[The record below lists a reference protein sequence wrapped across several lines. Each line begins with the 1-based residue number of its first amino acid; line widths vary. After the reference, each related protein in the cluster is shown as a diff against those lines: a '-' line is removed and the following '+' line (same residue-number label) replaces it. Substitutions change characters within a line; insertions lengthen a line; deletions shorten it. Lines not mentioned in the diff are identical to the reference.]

1 MASSQL
7 QQEAKEAAFQGDVA
21 TLQRCFE
28 NGLSAMDKKV
38 YLNALQNGDVKTFQV
53 ILDAG
58 GDINFTM
65 GYSGSP
71 LISALRHKHQNLL
84 EFLFSRGVDPNMGT
98 YGQRLPPLS
107 VAVRY
112 TDIKW
117 VKVML
122 EKGARIEGTGALH
135 IAAIL
140 GNINLMRLLI
150 KYGADV
156 NEIPFLH
163 VVAFVDYHREGT
175 PLHWAIAGGHAEAVE
190 LLLEHHTDLNM
201 VDVEGVSA
209 SDRLS
214 EFRNSLGL

>member
-98 YGQRLPPLS
+98 Y
-107 VAVRY
+107 
-112 TDIKW
+112 
-117 VKVML
+117 VML

>member
-98 YGQRLPPLS
+98 YGQRLPPPQRGR
-107 VAVRY
+107 A
-112 TDIKW
+112 
-117 VKVML
+117 
-122 EKGARIEGTGALH
+122 
-135 IAAIL
+135 
-140 GNINLMRLLI
+140 
-150 KYGADV
+150 YGADV